1 MFYTQKGWRIHLPVC
16 FHFIFMFR
24 SQTYTEWEKMV
35 GGHALVLKLT
45 FTHTIL
51 LCQREMEVFF
61 AFAHFFSPLSLWHS
75 FSSSHIYLSSAA
87 LFTFSVGFCVCSPSG
102 YNCKHLAF
110 FSGLVYAWTDFSF
123 HALWIFNVL
132 LLRFLC
138 KNCKQKKSSC
148 FFSLFYGVCRISVSK
163 FLCEHIH
170 AMHIAHTPICHP
182 WAMYASIFPL
192 TKPNAIR
199 TKKRAVSI
207 SWWWNVAW

>member
-75 FSSSHIYLSSAA
+75 FSSSHLSLFGSTIYLFGWFLCMLTKRIQLQTSRIFFRVGLCVNRFFVPRSLNFQCFAFA
-87 LFTFSVGFCVCSPSG
+87 LFVQKLQAKKVVALFLVILRCVSNQC
-102 YNCKHLAF
+102 
-110 FSGLVYAWTDFSF
+110 
-123 HALWIFNVL
+123 I
-132 LLRFLC
+132 
-138 KNCKQKKSSC
+138 
-148 FFSLFYGVCRISVSK
+148 
-163 FLCEHIH
+163 
-170 AMHIAHTPICHP
+170 
-182 WAMYASIFPL
+182 
-192 TKPNAIR
+192 
-199 TKKRAVSI
+199 
-207 SWWWNVAW
+207 

>member
-24 SQTYTEWEKMV
+24 SQTYTHTEWEEMV

-138 KNCKQKKSSC
+138 NFCKRKKSRRA
-148 FFSLFYGVCRISVSK
+148 FSRYFTVCVESVYLS
-163 FLCEHIH
+163 FCANIFTQCTL
-170 AMHIAHTPICHP
+170 HTQP
-182 WAMYASIFPL
+182 S
-192 TKPNAIR
+192 AIR
-199 TKKRAVSI
+199 EQCMPLS
-207 SWWWNVAW
+207 SH